1 MNSNTQGLGHNGKN
15 LRDNEY
21 SLIDT
26 FPRDI
31 PTGRT
36 GLYPTYYLNKG
47 YVETKMSLITLENG
61 FDSIQIRIWYS
72 YSFKDSS
79 QLFILKYTNNSWN
92 AELINFI
99 YNLDPSGKTIESI
112 NKSSKVGVPKSGWK
126 SFINKALKLGII
138 DLPDKTKIINY
149 PEVVHG
155 DDVIVEI
162 STKTIYRIYSYKEPR
177 LFQGKIKEAKR
188 MEDILVLIEKE
199 FNFNRLRR
207 M

>member
-1 MNSNTQGLGHNGKN
+1 MNIFICVIQYCKYVSTPKN
-15 LRDNEY
+15 
-21 SLIDT
+21 
-26 FPRDI
+26 
-31 PTGRT
+31 PT
-36 GLYPTYYLNKG
+36 
-47 YVETKMSLITLENG
+47 V
-61 FDSIQIRIWYS
+61 
-72 YSFKDSS
+72 
-79 QLFILKYTNNSWN
+79 
-92 AELINFI
+92 
-99 YNLDPSGKTIESI
+99 
-112 NKSSKVGVPKSGWK
+112 
-126 SFINKALKLGII
+126 
-138 DLPDKTKIINY
+138 INY